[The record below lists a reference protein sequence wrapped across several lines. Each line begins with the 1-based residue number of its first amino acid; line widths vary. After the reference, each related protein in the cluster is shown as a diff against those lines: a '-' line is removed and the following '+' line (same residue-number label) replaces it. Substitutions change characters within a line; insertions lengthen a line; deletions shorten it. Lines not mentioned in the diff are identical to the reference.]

1 MSEAEKYEV
10 LEKIGHGSFGV
21 IRKVRRKSDGQV
33 LCRKEISY
41 IRMSQKEKEQLH
53 AEFQILSSLRHPN
66 IVAYYQ
72 REHLK
77 ASQDLHLY
85 MEYCGNG
92 DLGRVIK
99 ELKIKNKVATEE
111 FVWSIFAQLVTA
123 LYRCHYGV
131 DPPEVGMDF
140 MGDGGQIRPPTVAGK
155 TQVMILHR
163 DLKPENVFLG
173 EDNSVKLGDFGLSK
187 VMHSHDF
194 ASTYVGT
201 PFYMSP
207 EICAAERYTLH
218 SDIWALGCIIYELCA
233 KEPPFNA
240 KTHFHLVEK
249 IKSGRYPSLPHFYSP
264 ELQGVIAKCLQVN
277 PTKRPDTAQLL
288 NMPVVKLMR
297 KEREVV
303 ELGRALKS
311 KEELALQK
319 LKEWEGKLTDLETG
333 KERLRYE
340 IEVTVRHDFE
350 AQARLEIDR
359 QVQLEV
365 ERLRKNFEAELLER
379 VEAEVE
385 RRMHSFRMVKQQ
397 LPSDRTSDIPT
408 SSVSTNSDTDF
419 PSQTDLTGLSIAGL
433 STESPVSQHNQVQKK
448 GSRTPFN
455 RSQTIYVG
463 SPMDVQMA
471 EPSPMSIAS
480 LSLSPRRSSRFGTG
494 RNIFSAAAEQKWA
507 PSLLIPSDDED
518 EDENQSPPSPTVQ
531 KSSAGKVFKSPP
543 RPSLLIQKALPLLPR
558 PQSQH
563 SLFSLPKG
571 PIPSFSSHAELRAPS
586 QAIAS
591 ENVLIDKKHTSP
603 NRRLSRIP
611 SSANLNSANDGG
623 SPVRRSSK
631 KATINPLTAN
641 NDDIHKVVTKNNM
654 LKGRTLVEL
663 AQARAGGRPVSVVE
677 GSGDN
682 AELTAV
688 RSNIMM
694 KRQTMAG
701 GEIKLAAK
709 MAEKD
714 VAMWDPERDEMPSPF
729 LARAGRG
736 MRRGLR

>member
-1 MSEAEKYEV
+1 MSEDYEI

-21 IRKVRRKSDGQV
+21 IRKVQRKSDGQV
-33 LCRKEISY
+33 LCRKEINY
-41 IRMSQKEKEQLH
+41 IRMSQKEREQLH

-92 DLGRVIK
+92 DLGRVIR
-99 ELKIKNKVATEE
+99 ELKLKNKVATEE

-140 MGDGGQIRPPTVAGK
+140 MGTGGQIKPPTVAGK

-187 VMHSHDF
+187 IMHSHDF

-218 SDIWALGCIIYELCA
+218 SDIWALGCIVYELCA

-249 IKSGRYPSLPHFYSP
+249 IKSGRFPPLPHFYSP

-319 LKEWEGKLTDLETG
+319 LKEWEDKLANIEAG

-340 IEVTVRHDFE
+340 VEEAVRREWEVK
-350 AQARLEIDR
+350 ARLEIDR

-365 ERLRKNFEAELLER
+365 ERLRKNYDIELLEK
-379 VEAEVE
+379 VEVETE
-385 RRMHSFRMVKQQ
+385 RRMQSFSMAKQPS
-397 LPSDRTSDIPT
+397 LPDRKSDIPT
-408 SSVSTNSDTDF
+408 SSVSTNGDTDF
-419 PSQTDLTGLSIAGL
+419 PSQTDLTSLSIGGF
-433 STESPVSQHNQVQKK
+433 SVESPAPQHTQLQKK
-448 GSRTPFN
+448 GSRTPFG
-455 RSQTIYVG
+455 RSQTMYVG
-463 SPMDVQMA
+463 SPMDVQMG

-480 LSLSPRRSSRFGTG
+480 LSLSPRRSSARFGSG
-494 RNIFSAAAEQKWA
+494 RNIFAAAAEQKWA
-507 PSLLIPSDDED
+507 PSLLIPSDDEE
-518 EDENQSPPSPTVQ
+518 EDENAPPSPTRQ
-531 KSSAGKVFKSPP
+531 KSITGKSFKSPT
-543 RPSLLIQKALPLLPR
+543 RPNLLNQKALPQLPR
-558 PQSQH
+558 PNSQH
-563 SLFSLPKG
+563 SFFALPKG
-571 PIPSFSSHAELRAPS
+571 PVTSFPS
-586 QAIAS
+586 QADFRAPQTTNN
-591 ENVLIDKKHTSP
+591 EVLIEKKHTSP

-611 SSANLNSANDGG
+611 SSANLVAANDGG
-623 SPVRRSSK
+623 SPVRRPSK
-631 KATINPLTAN
+631 KAAFNPLTT

-663 AQARAGGRPVSVVE
+663 AQARAGGRPVSVL
-677 GSGDN
+677 GTSGDN
-682 AELTAV
+682 SAELTTARTNIAV
-688 RSNIMM
+688 

-701 GEIKLAAK
+701 GEIKLASK
-709 MAEKD
+709 MAEKE
-714 VAMWDPERDEMPSPF
+714 VAVWDPERDEMPSPF
-729 LARAGRG
+729 LHRG
-736 MRRGLR
+736 GKGVRRLLR